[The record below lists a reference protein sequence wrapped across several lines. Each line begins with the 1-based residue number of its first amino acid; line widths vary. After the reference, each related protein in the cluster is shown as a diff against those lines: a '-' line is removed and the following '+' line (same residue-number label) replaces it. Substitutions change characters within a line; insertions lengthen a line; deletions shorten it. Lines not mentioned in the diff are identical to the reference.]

1 MRFNDR
7 SMALLGVPD
16 LPTEAFKHAG
26 DRRIKPQGG
35 GGGPTQTTSYQTNIP
50 EYAKPYVETMLGAT
64 QKQLFQ
70 GTPTEEGGFNITGF
84 QPYKAYGGTY
94 AGAGGID
101 PATGKPAG
109 VNPKTGQ
116 AYQEGDQLSYDPGK
130 GIAGFQPM
138 QETAQQGVAGMRMPG
153 EYGAASDATQQAMLN
168 AQNMGYQAGNFGN
181 QFRGPGAYQ
190 PGQFSMG
197 EARAPDL
204 QNYQM
209 QGPQDVQ
216 SQQFGQQAAQ
226 QYMSPYMQSVVD
238 IQQREAQRQADVART
253 GRGAQAVQSGAF
265 GGSRQAIMEA
275 EAARNLATQK
285 GDIQAQGLQSA
296 FGQAQQQYNA
306 DQAQRMQA
314 ALANQ
319 GMGYNVGSQ
328 NLAANLGI
336 QQLGAGQNLQAQLAN
351 QQALQAAQQA
361 QEQSRQYGAGLGM
374 TAAQQR
380 AQYGLAGQ
388 QLGEQSRQYGANFG
402 LQANQ
407 AAQQAAAQLANIG
420 GQRLQGQQGIY
431 NLQNQFGSQQQQMQ
445 QQKLNQAMQD
455 FANAQQYPL
464 MQLGTMSNMIRG
476 LPMQASTTQQYQAQ
490 PNLLTQGIGA
500 IGAGTS
506 LYNAFNPQQK
516 GGAAGGLPSEFKYSK
531 GGGIMSYNIGGEL
544 EGDLESASDEF
555 LNRQIKESSSPSVKR
570 MAQRILRER
579 QLTKG
584 PGMAGGGIVAFAK
597 GDKVIGPADD
607 EESRLAQGILMA
619 APKNVP
625 SENPTAAPIVAP
637 LPQQAVQPVAPP
649 PPPLT
654 REQAVQASNA
664 PTELKSM
671 FSAAQTEAGRTNA
684 DIRKELEAEYKA
696 AGVEQRS
703 PEERANLMKE
713 RANAEDEAHR
723 QRYLRMA
730 EMFAAW
736 GSTPGPTLV
745 AGLAAFKNSVPSL
758 ISDEKEAKKI
768 RMEIDKSLA
777 GLDESIRLEKR
788 GLVDK
793 AAERKAASVKK
804 MEDIY
809 TKVVDFKTREVEAER
824 AAEAQEKRDVRTGE
838 REEAKDIRYAALQEK
853 ITQMKIDSDE
863 RTKRAMQEATA
874 AAKSEAS
881 VNRLTTLYTNT
892 SQDAANAEAKIQN
905 TMKSQDYLNL
915 VRDAA
920 PSKSEDLSPAALKI
934 QQAAKT
940 ELDNINRSFEDQRRA
955 VNESRA
961 FIAAQLKSKGIDV
974 NPQTSAA
981 AKRGGANRPSLD
993 DPSLQR

>member
-1 MRFNDR
+1 MKTTFSRR
-7 SMALLGVPD
+7 ELYALGEPIGNGATTKKLG
-16 LPTEAFKHAG
+16 G
-26 DRRIKPQGG
+26 GRIYGMGGG
-35 GGGPTQTTSYQTNIP
+35 GGGPNQTTSYQTNIP
-50 EYAKPYVETMLGAT
+50 EYAKPYVETMLSAT

-70 GTPTEEGGFNITGF
+70 GTPTDDGGFNITGF
-84 QPYKAYGGTY
+84 QPYKSYGGTY
-94 AGAGGID
+94 AKAGEINPG
-101 PATGKPAG
+101 TGKP
-109 VNPKTGQ
+109 
-116 AYQEGDQLSYDPGK
+116 YEGGEQTSYDPGK

-138 QETAQQGVAGMRMPG
+138 QEAAQRGVAGMQMPG
-153 EYGAASDATQQAMLN
+153 EYGSASDATQRAMMN

-181 QFRGPGAYQ
+181 QFQDPGAYQ
-190 PGQFSMG
+190 AGQFSMG
-197 EARAPDL
+197 QAQAPQL

-238 IQQREAQRQADVART
+238 VQQREAQRQADIAGT
-253 GRGAQAVQSGAF
+253 QRGAQAVKSGAF

-275 EAARNLATQK
+275 EAARNLAQQK
-285 GDIQAQGLQSA
+285 GDIQAQGLQGA

-336 QQLGAGQNLQAQLAN
+336 QQLGSGQNLQAQLAN
-351 QQALQAAQQA
+351 QQMLQAAQQA
-361 QEQSRQYGAGLGM
+361 QEQSRQFGANQGM

-407 AAQQAAAQLANIG
+407 AAQQAAAQLASLG
-420 GQRLQGQQGIY
+420 GQRFKTQQDIY
-431 NLQNQFGSQQQQMQ
+431 NLQNQFGSQQQQLE

-455 FANAQQYPL
+455 YANAQQYPL

-531 GGGIMSYNIGGEL
+531 GGGIMSYDMGGEV
-544 EGDLESASDEF
+544 ESDLESASDEF
-555 LNRQIKESSSPSVKR
+555 LNRQVKESSSTSIKR

-579 QLTKG
+579 QMSKG
-584 PGMAGGGIVAFAK
+584 PGLAGGGIIAFAK
-597 GDKVIGPADD
+597 GSKEAVVAPADD
-607 EESRLAQGILMA
+607 EETRRAQGILMA
-619 APKNVP
+619 APKATP
-625 SENPTAAPIVAP
+625 SENPTIVPDVAP
-637 LPQQAVQPVAPP
+637 LPQQAVQAAPP
-649 PPPLT
+649 PPAPLT
-654 REQAVQASNA
+654 REQTVQASNVPA
-664 PTELKSM
+664 ELKTM
-671 FSAAQTEAGRTNA
+671 FGAAQTESARPISDFA
-684 DIRKELEAEYKA
+684 KELETEYKA

-736 GSTPGPTLV
+736 GSTPGPTLA

-758 ISDEKEAKKI
+758 ISDEKEATKI
-768 RMEIDKSLA
+768 RKEIDKSLA

-793 AAERKAASVKK
+793 AAERKTAAVKK

-809 TKVVDFKTREVEAER
+809 TDVVKFKTKEVEEER
-824 AAEAQEKRDVRTGE
+824 ANAAQEKRDLRTREG
-838 REEAKDIRYAALQEK
+838 EEAKDIRYANLQKEV
-853 ITQMKIDSDE
+853 TQMKIDADA
-863 RTKRAMQEATA
+863 KNNKMLADFRAADKAEAG
-874 AAKSEAS
+874 KD
-881 VNRLTTLYTNT
+881 RLITLYRGAQSDIASAESRIQNIMK
-892 SQDAANAEAKIQN
+892 SPEYQDALANSKETITKESGKAAVK
-905 TMKSQDYLNL
+905 M
-915 VRDAA
+915 RDDAV
-920 PSKSEDLSPAALKI
+920 EALKG
-934 QQAAKT
+934 
-940 ELDNINRSFEDQRRA
+940 F
-955 VNESRA
+955 NES
-961 FIAAQLKSKGIDV
+961 FKAQREAVDSTVKFMEDRLNAKGV
-974 NPQTSAA
+974 PLP
-981 AKRGGANRPSLD
+981 AKKPKGSDKPPPLPPGAKLD
-993 DPSLQR
+993 

>member
-7 SMALLGVPD
+7 SMTLLGVPD
-16 LPTEAFKHAG
+16 LPIEAFKHAG

-94 AGAGGID
+94 D
-101 PATGKPAG
+101 ESGKQ
-109 VNPKTGQ
+109 T
-116 AYQEGDQLSYDPGK
+116 SYDPSK

-138 QETAQQGVAGMRMPG
+138 QTAAQQGVADMQVPG
-153 EYGAASDATQQAMLN
+153 QYGQAMDITGAGVRGAIGTAGQGVNLSGLGYEAAGAGNRYAQQATNPSDM
-168 AQNMGYQAGNFGN
+168 QA
-181 QFRGPGAYQ
+181 
-190 PGQFSMG
+190 
-197 EARAPDL
+197 
-204 QNYQM
+204 
-209 QGPQDVQ
+209 
-216 SQQFGQQAAQ
+216 
-226 QYMSPYMQSVVD
+226 YMSPYMQNVVD
-238 IQQREAQRQADVART
+238 IQQREAQRQADIAGT
-253 GRGAQAVQSGAF
+253 QRGAQAVKSGAF
-265 GGSRQAIMEA
+265 GGSRQAIMDA
-275 EAARNLATQK
+275 EAARNLAMQK
-285 GDIQAQGLQSA
+285 GDIQATGLQSA
-296 FGQAQQQYNA
+296 FQQ
-306 DQAQRMQA
+306 
-314 ALANQ
+314 
-319 GMGYNVGSQ
+319 
-328 NLAANLGI
+328 
-336 QQLGAGQNLQAQLAN
+336 
-351 QQALQAAQQA
+351 AQQA
-361 QEQSRQYGAGLGM
+361 Q
-374 TAAQQR
+374 
-380 AQYGLAGQ
+380 
-388 QLGEQSRQYGANFG
+388 QYGANLGLQG
-402 LQANQ
+402 LQAGMQ
-407 AAQQAAAQLANIG
+407 GVGAGIGAQQAGYSQAMQGGNQLAALG
-420 GQRLQGQQGIY
+420 GQQFKTQQDIY
-431 NLQNQFGSQQQQMQ
+431 NLQNQFGGQQQALE

-455 FANAQQYPL
+455 YANAQQYPL

-476 LPMQASTTQQYQAQ
+476 LPMQASSTQQYQAQ
-490 PNLLTQGIGA
+490 PSMLTQGIGA
-500 IGAGTS
+500 LGAGTS
-506 LYNAFNPQQK
+506 LYNAFNPPK
-516 GGAAGGLPSEFKYSK
+516 PGGAAGGLPSEFKYSK
-531 GGGIMSYNIGGEL
+531 GGGIMSYNIGGEI

-654 REQAVQASNA
+654 REQAVQASNVPA
-664 PTELKSM
+664 ELKSM
-671 FSAAQTEAGRTNA
+671 FGAAQTESARPISDFA
-684 DIRKELEAEYKA
+684 KELEAEYKA

-703 PEERANLMKE
+703 PEERAKLMKE
-713 RANAEDEAHR
+713 RANVEDEAHR

-838 REEAKDIRYAALQEK
+838 REEAKDIRYANLQKE
-853 ITQMKIDSDE
+853 ITQMKIDADAKNNKMLADFRAADKAEAGKDRLITLYRGAQSDIASVE
-863 RTKRAMQEATA
+863 SRISNVM
-874 AAKSEAS
+874 KSEEYQRA
-881 VNRLTTLYTNT
+881 LA
-892 SQDAANAEAKIQN
+892 DANAPVTSDSSPNAVKIQA
-905 TMKSQDYLNL
+905 
-915 VRDAA
+915 DA
-920 PSKSEDLSPAALKI
+920 KAALKG
-934 QQAAKT
+934 
-940 ELDNINRSFEDQRRA
+940 F
-955 VNESRA
+955 NES
-961 FIAAQLKSKGIDV
+961 FKAQRDAVDSTIKFMEDRLNAKGV
-974 NPQTSAA
+974 PLP
-981 AKRGGANRPSLD
+981 AKKPKGSDTAPPPPPGAKLD
-993 DPSLQR
+993 

>member
-1 MRFNDR
+1 
-7 SMALLGVPD
+7 MALLGVPD

-35 GGGPTQTTSYQTNIP
+35 GGGAPTETTSTNYQTNIP

-70 GTPTEEGGFNITGF
+70 GTPTEGGGFDITGF
-84 QPYKAYGGTY
+84 QPYKSYGGTY
-94 AGAGGID
+94 DSRGNQ
-101 PATGKPAG
+101 T
-109 VNPKTGQ
+109 
-116 AYQEGDQLSYDPGK
+116 SYDPSK

-138 QETAQQGVAGMRMPG
+138 QEAAQRGVAGMQMPG
-153 EYGAASDATQQAMLN
+153 EYGSASDATQRAMMN

-181 QFRGPGAYQ
+181 QFQDPGAYQ
-190 PGQFSMG
+190 AGQFSMG
-197 EARAPDL
+197 QAQAPQL

-238 IQQREAQRQADVART
+238 VQQREAQRQADTART
-253 GRGAQAVQSGAF
+253 GRSAQAVGAGAF

-275 EAARNLATQK
+275 EAARNLAQQK
-285 GDIQAQGLQSA
+285 GDIQAQGLQGA
-296 FGQAQQQYNA
+296 FGQAQQQFNA

-336 QQLGAGQNLQAQLAN
+336 QQLGSGQNLQAQLAN
-351 QQALQAAQQA
+351 QQALMQAQQA
-361 QEQSRQYGAGLGM
+361 AEQSRQFGANQGM

-407 AAQQAAAQLANIG
+407 AAREGAAQLANIG

-431 NLQNQFGSQQQQMQ
+431 NLQNQFGAQQQAQKQ
-445 QQKLNQAMQD
+445 QILNQAMQD
-455 FANAQQYPL
+455 YANAQQYPL

-490 PNLLTQGIGA
+490 PSLLTQGIGA
-500 IGAGTS
+500 LGAGTS

-531 GGGIMSYNIGGEL
+531 GGGIMSYGMGGEV
-544 EGDLESASDEF
+544 ENDLESASDEF
-555 LNRQIKESSSPSVKR
+555 LSRQVKESSSPSVKR

-579 QLTKG
+579 QMSKG

-597 GDKVIGPADD
+597 GSKEAVIAPADD
-607 EESRLAQGILMA
+607 EETRRAQGILMA
-619 APKNVP
+619 APKATP
-625 SENPTAAPIVAP
+625 SENPTIVPDAAP
-637 LPQQAVQPVAPP
+637 LPQQAVQVTPP
-649 PPPLT
+649 PPAPLT
-654 REQAVQASNA
+654 REQAVQASNV
-664 PTELKSM
+664 PTELKTM
-671 FSAAQTEAGRTNA
+671 YGTAATQAARTNE
-684 DIRKELEAEYKA
+684 DFRKELEAEYKA

-723 QRYLRMA
+723 QRWMRMA

-736 GSTPGPTLV
+736 GTTPGPTLA
-745 AGLAAFKNSVPSL
+745 AGLSAFKNSVPSL

-777 GLDESIRLEKR
+777 GLDESMRLEKR

-793 AAERKAASVKK
+793 AADRKATAVKR

-809 TKVVDFKTREVEAER
+809 TDVVKFKTKEEEDRR
-824 AAEAQEKRDVRTGE
+824 AAETQAKRDEGQNAQRSK
-838 REEAKDIRYAALQEK
+838 EA
-853 ITQMKIDSDE
+853 
-863 RTKRAMQEATA
+863 AMQLEGTKYTA
-874 AAKSEAS
+874 DM
-881 VNRLTTLYTNT
+881 RLRTEEL
-892 SQDAANAEAKIQN
+892 QARIQAANRAADRANQ
-905 TMKSQDYLNL
+905 QD
-915 VRDAA
+915 
-920 PSKSEDLSPAALKI
+920 SKKFT
-934 QQAAKT
+934 Q
-940 ELDNINRSFEDQRRA
+940 F
-955 VNESRA
+955 
-961 FIAAQLKSKGIDV
+961 
-974 NPQTSAA
+974 QTSADQERRVLA
-981 AKRGGANRPSLD
+981 DISREESGKAHQGDIAVIKQYSMLPPEQLDKNPQIKQQLVQAQTNIAEREKNWNSQIENAKSNTDLAYNRAMGGQGEGKGGKGGDKRAPIASF
-993 DPSLQR
+993 QK

>member
-16 LPTEAFKHAG
+16 LPIEAFKHAG

-35 GGGPTQTTSYQTNIP
+35 GGGPNQTTSYQTNIP

-94 AGAGGID
+94 DKAGNQ
-101 PATGKPAG
+101 T
-109 VNPKTGQ
+109 
-116 AYQEGDQLSYDPGK
+116 SYDPGK

-138 QETAQQGVAGMRMPG
+138 QEAAQRGVAGMQMPG

-181 QFRGPGAYQ
+181 QFQGPGDYQ
-190 PGQFSMG
+190 TGQFNAANVQG
-197 EARAPDL
+197 PAL

-216 SQQFGQQAAQ
+216 AQQFGQQAAQ

-238 IQQREAQRQADVART
+238 IQQREAQRQADIAGT
-253 GRGAQAVQSGAF
+253 QRGAQAVKSGAF
-265 GGSRQAIMEA
+265 GGSRQAILDA

-285 GDIQAQGLQSA
+285 GDIQAQGLQGA

-351 QQALQAAQQA
+351 QQMGMNAQQMA
-361 QEQSRQYGAGLGM
+361 EQSRQFGAGQGM

-407 AAQQAAAQLANIG
+407 AAREGAAQLANIG

-431 NLQNQFGSQQQQMQ
+431 NMQNQFGAQQQALE

-490 PNLLTQGIGA
+490 PNMLTQGIGA

-584 PGMAGGGIVAFAK
+584 PGMAGGGIIAFREPTEENNQSLVTSEEPAAAK
-597 GDKVIGPADD
+597 
-607 EESRLAQGILMA
+607 E
-619 APKNVP
+619 
-625 SENPTAAPIVAP
+625 PTASEILQRRVMLGKPTGDVTNQPAGII
-637 LPQQAVQPVAPP
+637 QAAPP
-649 PPPLT
+649 PPPPPPAPPLT
-654 REQAVQASNA
+654 REQAVQASNVPA
-664 PTELKSM
+664 ELKSM
-671 FSAAQTEAGRTNA
+671 FGAAQTESARPISDFA
-684 DIRKELEAEYKA
+684 KELEAEYKA
-696 AGVEQRS
+696 AGVSQRS

-838 REEAKDIRYAALQEK
+838 REEAKDIRYANLQKEV
-853 ITQMKIDSDE
+853 TQMKIDADA
-863 RTKRAMQEATA
+863 KNNKMLADFRAADKAEAG
-874 AAKSEAS
+874 KD
-881 VNRLTTLYTNT
+881 RLITLYRGAQSDIASAEARIQNIMK
-892 SQDAANAEAKIQN
+892 SPEYQDALANSKETITKESGKAAVK
-905 TMKSQDYLNL
+905 M
-915 VRDAA
+915 RDDAV
-920 PSKSEDLSPAALKI
+920 EALKG
-934 QQAAKT
+934 
-940 ELDNINRSFEDQRRA
+940 F
-955 VNESRA
+955 NES
-961 FIAAQLKSKGIDV
+961 FKAQREAVDSTVKFMEERLSAKGV
-974 NPQTSAA
+974 PLP
-981 AKRGGANRPSLD
+981 AKKPKGSDTAPPLPPGAKLD
-993 DPSLQR
+993 

>member
-70 GTPTEEGGFNITGF
+70 GTPTDDGGFNITGF

-94 AGAGGID
+94 D
-101 PATGKPAG
+101 ESGKQ
-109 VNPKTGQ
+109 T
-116 AYQEGDQLSYDPGK
+116 SYDPSK

-138 QETAQQGVAGMRMPG
+138 QEAAQRGVAGMQVPG
-153 EYGAASDATQQAMLN
+153 QYGQAMDITNAGVRGAIGTAGQGVNLSGLGYEAAGAGNRYAQQATNPSDM
-168 AQNMGYQAGNFGN
+168 QA
-181 QFRGPGAYQ
+181 
-190 PGQFSMG
+190 
-197 EARAPDL
+197 
-204 QNYQM
+204 
-209 QGPQDVQ
+209 
-216 SQQFGQQAAQ
+216 
-226 QYMSPYMQSVVD
+226 YMSPYMQNVVD
-238 IQQREAQRQADVART
+238 IQQREAQRQADIAGT
-253 GRGAQAVQSGAF
+253 QRGAQAVKSGAF
-265 GGSRQAIMEA
+265 GGSRQAIMDA
-275 EAARNLATQK
+275 EAARNLAQQK
-285 GDIQAQGLQSA
+285 GDIQATGLQSA
-296 FGQAQQQYNA
+296 FQQ
-306 DQAQRMQA
+306 
-314 ALANQ
+314 
-319 GMGYNVGSQ
+319 
-328 NLAANLGI
+328 
-336 QQLGAGQNLQAQLAN
+336 
-351 QQALQAAQQA
+351 AQQA
-361 QEQSRQYGAGLGM
+361 Q
-374 TAAQQR
+374 
-380 AQYGLAGQ
+380 
-388 QLGEQSRQYGANFG
+388 QYGANLGLQG
-402 LQANQ
+402 LQAGMQ
-407 AAQQAAAQLANIG
+407 GVGAGIGAQQAAYNQAMQGANQLATLG
-420 GQRLQGQQGIY
+420 GQQFKTQQDIY
-431 NLQNQFGSQQQQMQ
+431 NLQNQFGGQQQALEQR
-445 QQKLNQAMQD
+445 KLDQAMQD
-455 FANAQQYPL
+455 YANAQQYPL

-476 LPMQASTTQQYQAQ
+476 LPMQASSTQQYQAQ

-506 LYNAFNPQQK
+506 LYNAFNPQSQQTSR
-516 GGAAGGLPSEFKYSK
+516 GASGGLPSEFKKS
-531 GGGIMSYNIGGEL
+531 GIMSYNIGGEL

-584 PGMAGGGIVAFAK
+584 PGMAGGGIIAFREPTEENNRSLVTSEEPAAAK
-597 GDKVIGPADD
+597 
-607 EESRLAQGILMA
+607 E
-619 APKNVP
+619 
-625 SENPTAAPIVAP
+625 PTASEILQRRVMLGKPTGDVTNQPAGII
-637 LPQQAVQPVAPP
+637 QAAPP
-649 PPPLT
+649 PPPPPPAPPLT
-654 REQAVQASNA
+654 REQAVQASNVPA
-664 PTELKSM
+664 ELKSM
-671 FSAAQTEAGRTNA
+671 FGAAQTESARPISDFA
-684 DIRKELEAEYKA
+684 KELEAEYKA
-696 AGVEQRS
+696 AGVSQRS

-838 REEAKDIRYAALQEK
+838 REEAKDIRYANLQKEV
-853 ITQMKIDSDE
+853 TQMKIDADAKNNKMLADFRAADKAEAGKDRLITLYRGAQSDIASAE
-863 RTKRAMQEATA
+863 SRIQNIMKSPEYQDALANSKATITKESGTA
-874 AAKSEAS
+874 AVKM
-881 VNRLTTLYTNT
+881 RD
-892 SQDAANAEAKIQN
+892 DAVE
-905 TMKSQDYLNL
+905 
-915 VRDAA
+915 
-920 PSKSEDLSPAALKI
+920 ALKG
-934 QQAAKT
+934 
-940 ELDNINRSFEDQRRA
+940 F
-955 VNESRA
+955 NES
-961 FIAAQLKSKGIDV
+961 FKAQREAVDSTVKFMEDRLSAKGVPLPDKKSKGSDK
-974 NPQTSAA
+974 PPPLPPG
-981 AKRGGANRPSLD
+981 AKLD
-993 DPSLQR
+993 